1 MTLRQ
6 AARITR
12 ELLADNHDASN
23 TMHHVLSPQRTEA
36 LQRLLEHAG
45 MSITHGHRIPHGAR
59 LSPLRGPK
67 P

>member
-6 AARITR
+6 ATRITR
-12 ELLADNHDASN
+12 ELLADHDTSN
-23 TMHHVLSPQRTEA
+23 TVYGVLSPQRVEA

-45 MSITHGHRIPHGAR
+45 TSITHGHRIPHGAR